1 MGPGKAFYIFLQ
13 HALPDDLH
21 LQVAAASQDHEADKH
36 GKYLHTL
43 GQCLCPLACKQL
55 CVAFHQLCKLHAAV
69 GLEKRFAH
77 EYSMLCI
84 HVWMLLLRLRAEAK
98 EGADMA
104 QMMYEDFQE
113 DVEMRVRASGVKV
126 CHRVPAMHAS
136 YPLEVTL
143 QLVIRAISLYS
154 LSAQTDVVHT
164 FGLCLNAL

>member
-1 MGPGKAFYIFLQ
+1 MGTGKALRIFSQ

-21 LQVAAASQDHEADKH
+21 LQVAAASQDHEADKD
-36 GKYLHTL
+36 GRYLNTL
-43 GQCLCPLACKQL
+43 RQCLCALACKQL
-55 CVAFHQLCKLHAAV
+55 CAALHQQCKLHAAV

-126 CHRVPAMHAS
+126 HHCLPATHVS

-143 QLVIRAISLYS
+143 QLVICAIPLDSLT
-154 LSAQTDVVHT
+154 AQTDIVHT
-164 FGLCLNAL
+164 CGLCLNAL